1 MDRNAHQP
9 PTQTEKFILWSL
21 ILGLCVV
28 TAAVFSKHSDE
39 SDQLAALRA
48 SEAQKEQANAA
59 LERTRVQTERYINR
73 FTTDPEFVRDQARE
87 RLGVAESG
95 EIVIRLE
102 GSSVRAVQPAR

>member
-1 MDRNAHQP
+1 MEREADQS
-9 PTQTEKFILWSL
+9 PTQTEKLILWSL
-21 ILGLCVV
+21 ILLLCVV
-28 TAAVFSKHSDE
+28 TAAVLSTHSDE
-39 SDQLAALRA
+39 TDRLAALRA
-48 SEAQKEQANAA
+48 SEVQKEQANAA

-102 GSSVRAVQPAR
+102 GSTVRAVQPAR

>member
-1 MDRNAHQP
+1 MNRNADQQ

-28 TAAVFSKHSDE
+28 NAAEFSTHSDE

-59 LERTRVQTERYINR
+59 LERRRVQTERSSTR
-73 FTTDPEFVRDQARE
+73 SPPEPECGRAPARE